1 MAKGPNYRVSW
12 RRKREQ
18 KTDYHKRKRS
28 LMAGKPRAVV
38 RKTSQHTRVQII
50 EMTPQGDKVLASA
63 HTSEL
68 SKLGWKAGTGNMAAA
83 YLAGYLCGTR
93 SVASGTK
100 EGVFD
105 MGFIKPIKGSKVY
118 AALKG
123 LVDANMDIPHDEVVL
138 PGDDR
143 IRGEHVA
150 KYAALLKKEKNKV
163 FSKYKEHKLDPEKL
177 PAHVDEIKA
186 KIKG

>member
-18 KTDYHKRKRS
+18 KTDYHKRRRA
-28 LMAGKPRAVV
+28 LMSGKPRAVV
-38 RKTSQHTRVQII
+38 RKTSKHTIVQVI
-50 EMTPQGDKVLASA
+50 EMTSQGDKVLAHA

-93 SVASGTK
+93 SVKAGTK
-100 EGVFD
+100 EAVFD

-118 AALKG
+118 AVLKG
-123 LVDANMDIPHDEVVL
+123 LVDASMDIPHDQVVL

-143 IRGEHVA
+143 IKGEHIA
-150 KYAALLKKEKNKV
+150 NHAGLLKKEKNKV
-163 FSKYKEHKLDPEKL
+163 FSKYKERTLDPEKL

-186 KIKG
+186 KIKE